1 MIKKETTDGRLFLF
15 CKNTKSPTYVTISGI
30 SINHYTSYF
39 VISCIYTFVVLICR
53 KNENSHNILID
64 VTAILHL
71 K

>member
-15 CKNTKSPTYVTISGI
+15 YKNTQKT
-30 SINHYTSYF
+30 
-39 VISCIYTFVVLICR
+39 
-53 KNENSHNILID
+53 KNSHNILID